1 MDSEVSSGH
10 VDFSRW
16 LFRLLTWDGVLPF
29 CMILIPQAARLLFP
43 NNGLVIVLLAVGV
56 PIAALFLRIRAGC
69 QHIDENNCGP
79 TFQKVQVWSMVFG
92 AFVLVLIDAMLIVM
106 HEMGAGAFLATQ
118 GDRIVVGSMV
128 LTYLTAMAVA
138 MYPGRS
144 QSLPSTLRLE
154 PPQ

>member
-1 MDSEVSSGH
+1 M
-10 VDFSRW
+10 
-16 LFRLLTWDGVLPF
+16 
-29 CMILIPQAARLLFP
+29 LFP
-43 NNGLVIVLLAVGV
+43 NNGLVIVFLAVGL
-56 PIAALFLRIRAGC
+56 PIAALFVRMRAGC
-69 QHIDENNCGP
+69 QHIDESYCGP

-138 MYPGRS
+138 MYPGHS
-144 QSLPSTLRLE
+144 KPLPTTLQLE
-154 PPQ
+154 LPP